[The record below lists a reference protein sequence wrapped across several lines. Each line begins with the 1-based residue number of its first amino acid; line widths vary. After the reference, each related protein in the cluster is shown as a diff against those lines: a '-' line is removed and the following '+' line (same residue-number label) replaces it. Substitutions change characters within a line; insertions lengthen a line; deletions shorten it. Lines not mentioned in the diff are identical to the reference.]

1 MSGGGGGLP
10 AWPAL
15 VLVRLEFVAIVWF
28 VLGKMGIT
36 GVNGGWTDTLIA
48 PVTHMEMLTEH

>member
-10 AWPAL
+10 ALPAL
-15 VLVRLEFVAIVWF
+15 VLVCLEFVAIVWF

-36 GVNGGWTDTLIA
+36 GVNRGWTDTLIA
-48 PVTHMEMLTEH
+48 PATHMEMLAEH